1 MFAKI
6 NEKMTSTNDSFLV
19 RFENKDMPRDPP
31 PTKIV
36 EAFGLRKCP
45 KLVSQICA
53 SDLDI
58 RINALAVLCD
68 EFKNPYSIEGCVREG
83 VITVLAAMITDPDY
97 TTRVRATAALH
108 LAALDANGFSAILKY
123 QGEVFPKLVEGVSD
137 PSEVVRE
144 NVYKCVLASTRSAE
158 GVDACVT
165 NNVTRAFVEVL
176 GAELDFLQPIL
187 LKTLHN
193 IVGSENGLLEALDA
207 KAVDALIKL
216 LEPLKV
222 NSPQTSTVI
231 AEACRTLGYLC
242 YDGRAKKEALA
253 LGAVEK
259 LVEILAIKTIS
270 QNLKVCATI
279 ALMAI
284 TITNEGKIKVYDCGG
299 LDAVMPLLYDDSA
312 LVVVNTLKIISN
324 LAVYPKNREVFISDS
339 TCTVK
344 IRKLTK
350 SEDPLIAKHAGLTLT
365 AVNWT
370 P

>member
-1 MFAKI
+1 MASTSSNAS
-6 NEKMTSTNDSFLV
+6 NEANLV
-19 RFENKDMPRDPP
+19 RFENKDMPREAP

-36 EAFGLRKCP
+36 EAYGLRKCP

-97 TTRVRATAALH
+97 TTRVRATCALH

-123 QGEVFPKLVEGVSD
+123 QNEVFPKLVEGVYD

-144 NVYKCVLASTRSAE
+144 NVYKCVLATTRSAE
-158 GVDACVT
+158 GVEACVA

-176 GAELDFLQPIL
+176 SGEIEELQPFL

-193 IVGSENGLLEALDA
+193 VVGSENGLLEALDA
-207 KAVDALIKL
+207 KAVPALIAL
-216 LEPLKV
+216 LDANKV
-222 NSPQTSTVI
+222 NTSTQAAIVMG
-231 AEACRTLGYLC
+231 EAARALGFMC
-242 YDGRAKKEALA
+242 YDGRAKKETLE

-259 LVEILAIKTIS
+259 LIDILLIKTIS
-270 QNLKVCATI
+270 TSLKMYVTI

-284 TITNEGKIKVYDCGG
+284 TITNEGKIKVFNCNG
-299 LDAVMPLLYDDSA
+299 LDAIMPLLYDDSA
-312 LVVVNTLKIISN
+312 MVVVNTLKIMSN
-324 LAVYPKNREVFISDS
+324 LAVYPKSREAFISDS
-339 TCTVK
+339 TCAVK
-344 IRKLTK
+344 LRKLTK
-350 SEDPLIAKHAGLTLT
+350 SEDQLIAKHAGIALA